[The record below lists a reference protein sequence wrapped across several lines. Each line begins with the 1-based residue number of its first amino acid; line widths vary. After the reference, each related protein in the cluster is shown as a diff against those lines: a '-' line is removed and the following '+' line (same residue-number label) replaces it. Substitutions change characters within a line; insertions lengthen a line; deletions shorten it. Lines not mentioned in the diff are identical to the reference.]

1 MPTSSPAATS
11 AGKLASTRISGSAAR
26 RPQAI
31 GAATRPRTKATRH
44 EISPACGR
52 ARPPRMPL
60 TPAMRPFSTTKSA
73 AAAPMIAPPIR
84 ADAGVN
90 AFQAIDMVDVEH
102 NTIGGSMRLA
112 LILLSAVLSGYGPVA
127 LAQSTAD
134 YPHRAIRIIVP
145 LAPGGNVD
153 IVARTLADQVSK
165 SLGQAVLVEK
175 RPGASSLVGTQFV
188 ARSAADGYTVL
199 AVANTFA
206 TVPLIVASPGYDPL
220 KDFTG
225 ITLTCLVPQVLVVN
239 PAVPAQSVKELVALA
254 KSQPGKISYA
264 SSGNGSTGHMA
275 AELFNRQAG
284 VTMLHVPYKGNSQ
297 ALVDVIS
304 GQVAMMF
311 DQVSTSTP
319 QIKAGKVRA
328 IAVTSRV
335 RSALLPEVPTV
346 DEAGV
351 PGYEDIT
358 FNGMVAPGGTPRA
371 ALVRLNRAI
380 AEAVREPE
388 LYKRFI
394 ERGVEL
400 RASASPEEFTEHIRA
415 EFEKKARLA
424 REAGIKSE

>member
-1 MPTSSPAATS
+1 
-11 AGKLASTRISGSAAR
+11 
-26 RPQAI
+26 
-31 GAATRPRTKATRH
+31 
-44 EISPACGR
+44 
-52 ARPPRMPL
+52 
-60 TPAMRPFSTTKSA
+60 
-73 AAAPMIAPPIR
+73 
-84 ADAGVN
+84 
-90 AFQAIDMVDVEH
+90 
-102 NTIGGSMRLA
+102 
-112 LILLSAVLSGYGPVA
+112 VA
-127 LAQSTAD
+127 LAQSPD

-145 LAPGGNVD
+145 LAAGGNVD
-153 IVARTLADQVSK
+153 IVARTLADPVSK
-165 SLGQAVLVEK
+165 SLGQTVLVEN

-206 TVPLIVASPGYDPL
+206 TVPLIVSSPGYDPL

-239 PAVPAQSVKELVALA
+239 PSLPVSSIRELIALA

-297 ALVDVIS
+297 ALIDVIG

-328 IAVTSRV
+328 IAVTSLKRPP
-335 RSALLPEVPTV
+335 LLPDVPTV
-346 DEAGV
+346 DESGV

-358 FNGMVAPGGTPRA
+358 FNGLVAPAGTPREI
-371 ALVRLNRAI
+371 LVRLQQAVAKAVSD
-380 AEAVREPE
+380 AE
-388 LYKRFI
+388 LTKRFI

-400 RASASPEEFTEHIRA
+400 KASGSPEEFTAHIRA
-415 EFEKKARLA
+415 ESEKKGRLA
-424 REAGIKSE
+424 REAGIKPE

>member
-1 MPTSSPAATS
+1 M
-11 AGKLASTRISGSAAR
+11 R
-26 RPQAI
+26 R
-31 GAATRPRTKATRH
+31 RL
-44 EISPACGR
+44 
-52 ARPPRMPL
+52 RPPRWRPPL
-60 TPAMRPFSTTKSA
+60 RARARDPRRRRGRERRAPSPDSSSRRRGVPARRRIPRRRKRPYTWRTSRRDQVACGENGRESGSHERDGRRDRARRRPRDAAYAVAAGASSA
-73 AAAPMIAPPIR
+73 VAR
-84 ADAGVN
+84 ADSHQQPRRHERGETRVDPDLRQRGEETPGERRGDQAG
-90 AFQAIDMVDVEH
+90 DKGD
-102 NTIGGSMRLA
+102 
-112 LILLSAVLSGYGPVA
+112 
-127 LAQSTAD
+127 
-134 YPHRAIRIIVP
+134 
-145 LAPGGNVD
+145 APVD

-165 SLGQAVLVEK
+165 SLGQPVLVEN

-188 ARSAADGYTVL
+188 ARSAPDGYTVL

-239 PAVPAQSVKELVALA
+239 PALPAQSVKELVALA

-328 IAVTSRV
+328 IAVTSQI
-335 RSALLPEVPTV
+335 
-346 DEAGV
+346 G
-351 PGYEDIT
+351 
-358 FNGMVAPGGTPRA
+358 
-371 ALVRLNRAI
+371 
-380 AEAVREPE
+380 
-388 LYKRFI
+388 
-394 ERGVEL
+394 
-400 RASASPEEFTEHIRA
+400 RASC
-415 EFEKKARLA
+415 
-424 REAGIKSE
+424 RE

>member
-1 MPTSSPAATS
+1 
-11 AGKLASTRISGSAAR
+11 
-26 RPQAI
+26 
-31 GAATRPRTKATRH
+31 
-44 EISPACGR
+44 
-52 ARPPRMPL
+52 
-60 TPAMRPFSTTKSA
+60 
-73 AAAPMIAPPIR
+73 
-84 ADAGVN
+84 
-90 AFQAIDMVDVEH
+90 
-102 NTIGGSMRLA
+102 
-112 LILLSAVLSGYGPVA
+112 VA
-127 LAQSTAD
+127 LAQSPD

-145 LAPGGNVD
+145 LAAGGNVD
-153 IVARTLADQVSK
+153 IVARTLADPVSK
-165 SLGQAVLVEK
+165 SLGQTVLVEN

-206 TVPLIVASPGYDPL
+206 TVPLIVSSPGYDPL

-239 PAVPAQSVKELVALA
+239 PSLPVSSIRELIALA

-297 ALVDVIS
+297 ALIDVIG

-328 IAVTSRV
+328 IAVTSLKRPP
-335 RSALLPEVPTV
+335 LLPDVPTV
-346 DEAGV
+346 DESGV

-358 FNGMVAPGGTPRA
+358 FNGLVAPAGTPREI
-371 ALVRLNRAI
+371 LVRLQQAVAKAVSD
-380 AEAVREPE
+380 AE
-388 LYKRFI
+388 LTKRFI

-400 RASASPEEFTEHIRA
+400 KASGSPEEFTAHIRA
-415 EFEKKARLA
+415 EAEKKGRLA
-424 REAGIKSE
+424 REAGIKPE